1 MSRAAPVE
9 SVPSRAVVD
18 MTFVQS
24 GKMYV
29 RRESVGEGGQ
39 PSKRPAKSVSNGG
52 APGRPDGP
60 ALQSD
65 VRNALPGAGE
75 MIGAASRA
83 SNRRRLGMRVASL
96 HDPHRPP
103 GPVDDERSEMGR
115 YSRDRHLPTRL
126 PGSLSRRWYECN
138 SAIRTARSSQQCSCV
153 KPVYD
158 FESWRP
164 GGRARI
170 SHLHLLHLLE
180 DGRPTRAGTCGTGL
194 SRPISREK
202 FSAEGHSHDRRRHG
216 PGKNMSRASSL
227 LQCGL

>member
-1 MSRAAPVE
+1 
-9 SVPSRAVVD
+9 

-103 GPVDDERSEMGR
+103 GPVDDERSELGR
-115 YSRDRHLPTRL
+115 YSRDRPPPVARSQDRCHSKRHLPTRL
-126 PGSLSRRWYECN
+126 PGSLSRRPGTSAT
-138 SAIRTARSSQQCSCV
+138 SAIRTERSSQRCSCV

-158 FESWRP
+158 SDSWRP

-170 SHLHLLHLLE
+170 SHLHLLHL
-180 DGRPTRAGTCGTGL
+180 
-194 SRPISREK
+194 REH
-202 FSAEGHSHDRRRHG
+202 AT
-216 PGKNMSRASSL
+216 PGQVPAAL
-227 LQCGL
+227 A